1 MGAVLAGWWGQR
13 VSGGPRP
20 GLEEACLPQR
30 CVPPVL
36 EQTGMYSELVFLLCR
51 DASVKRFQDD

>member
-1 MGAVLAGWWGQR
+1 M
-13 VSGGPRP
+13 SGGPRP

-36 EQTGMYSELVFLLCR
+36 EQTGMYSEFVFLLCR